1 MISGMG
7 PKVLGY
13 FPEMWVFDEISMMP
27 VIERLMDYND
37 KQEIIPW
44 LAESWEVAKDG
55 KSITFKIRKGV
66 KFTDGSD
73 LNAESVRWNL
83 QQGVD
88 TKRMQFANKVT
99 SIEVLD
105 NYTVKLNVTQ
115 YNNQLI
121 HGMGWYPM
129 FSKEAFEKNGKEW
142 CRTNCVATGPFMVG
156 DYKRDNYIKFVRNP
170 NYWQKGQPY
179 LDAILSRIIPDPV
192 IASAAMQAGE
202 ADWWSASP
210 QFQKVLEAQGF
221 IRVANPKYG
230 GPSGI
235 LPNNGPDSRFA
246 DKKLR
251 EAIEYA
257 IDKAA
262 IAKALG
268 FGYSIPLNAAYP
280 PGTWGYIETE
290 TRPYNPDKAKQLIAA
305 AGYPNGL
312 TVKLLAAVGAEDA
325 TTAIKQYL
333 DAVGMTVEV
342 DIADFGR
349 YYGMVYGAGWPDLT
363 LYGWGVDPN
372 TLMSV
377 HRHWGPEPMSNP
389 ASFVRPPEFI
399 ALCEDSLTK
408 TTVADQ
414 IAATGT
420 LLKYLED
427 EALVIPTTYTP
438 SAVMIQP
445 WVHTTYLTEM
455 LVSRHA
461 GHDWMDKH

>member
-1 MISGMG
+1 
-7 PKVLGY
+7 LGY
-13 FPEMWVFDEISMMP
+13 FPKMFVGDEIAMMP
-27 VIERLMDYND
+27 AVERLMDYND

-44 LAESWEVAKDG
+44 LAESWAVAADG
-55 KSITFKIRKGV
+55 KSITFKIRKDIQ
-66 KFTDGSD
+66 FTDGSP
-73 LNAESVRWNL
+73 LNAEAVRWNL

-88 TKRMQFANKVT
+88 TKRMQYATKVT

-105 NYTVKLNVTQ
+105 DYTVKVNITQ

-121 HGMGWYPM
+121 HGIGWYPM
-129 FSKEAFEKNGKEW
+129 FSKAAFEKNGQDW
-142 CRTNCVATGPFMVG
+142 CLTNCVATGPFMVG
-156 DYKRDNYIKFVRNP
+156 EYKRDDHIKFVKNP

-179 LDAILSRIIPDPV
+179 LDAILVKIIPDPT
-192 IASAAMQAGE
+192 IASAVMQAGE
-202 ADWWSASP
+202 ADWWGFTPP
-210 QFQKVLEAQGF
+210 QFQKSLEAQGLT
-221 IRVANPKYG
+221 RVANPKYG
-230 GPSGI
+230 GPGGV
-235 LPNNGPDSRFA
+235 LPNNQPDSRFA

-290 TRPYNPDKAKQLIAA
+290 TRPYNPDKARQLIKD

-312 TVKLLAAVGAEDA
+312 TVKLLAGTGSEDMV
-325 TTAIKQYL
+325 TAIKQYL
-333 DAVGMTVEV
+333 DAVGMTVDV
-342 DIADFGR
+342 DIADMGR
-349 YYGMVYGAGWPDLT
+349 YYGMIYGSGWPDLM

-389 ASFVRPPEFI
+389 VSFVRPPDFI
-399 ALCEDSLTK
+399 ALCEESLTK
-408 TTVADQ
+408 TTVEDQ
-414 IAATGT
+414 IAITGQ
-420 LLKYLED
+420 LIKYLED
-427 EALVIPTTYTP
+427 EALVIPTIYTP
-438 SAVMIQP
+438 SATMTQP
-445 WVHTTYLTEM
+445 YVHTTYLSEM
-455 LVSRHA
+455 MVSWHA